1 MNIKQLVWAI
11 IEGWGMIIVFAAI
24 IFIIGLFAGWLIWG

>member
-11 IEGWGMIIVFAAI
+11 IEGWGAI
-24 IFIIGLFAGWLIWG
+24 ILYSIFWVIVGYFIGWLVWG